1 MAPRTARQPRVHE
14 EAAFVLHC
22 HDWSESSL
30 ILDVFSR
37 QHGRVA
43 LVAKGAKRPTSQ
55 FRAVLLPLQ
64 PVRLA
69 WGGDA
74 EVRTLKSAAWQ
85 GGQLMPQGDALLAGY
100 YINELLLK
108 MLARD
113 DAHPLLF
120 DHYAQAI
127 SALAHGAP
135 QAAVLRA
142 FELLLLR
149 ETGHLP
155 ALDQDGAS
163 LTPLADGPIYTLKP
177 EQGLMPPSH
186 EQQTACSGLF
196 WRSLQQALEG
206 PEAFSALCQLCQD
219 DRAGALR
226 RQLRDLLHYH
236 SGVRV
241 FQTRQLLA
249 DVQRLAG

>member
-1 MAPRTARQPRVHE
+1 MAPRTAKLPRIHE
-14 EAAFVLHC
+14 EAAFVLHR

-64 PVRLA
+64 PLRLA

-100 YINELLLK
+100 YLNELLLK

-127 SALAHGAP
+127 GALAHGAP

-155 ALDQDGAS
+155 ALDHDGAS
-163 LTPLADGPIYTLKP
+163 LVPLQPASGYRLQP
-177 EQGLMPPSH
+177 EQGLLP
-186 EQQTACSGLF
+186 TAHARQAACPAGF
-196 WRSLQQALEG
+196 WGALQQALDG
-206 PEAFSALCQLCQD
+206 PEAFAALCRLCQD

>member
-1 MAPRTARQPRVHE
+1 MAKQPRVHE
-14 EAAFVLHC
+14 EAAFVLHR

-37 QHGRVA
+37 HHGRVA

-64 PVRLA
+64 PLRLA

-85 GGQLMPQGDALLAGY
+85 GAQLMPLGDALLAGY
-100 YINELLLK
+100 YVNELLLK
-108 MLARD
+108 LLARD

-127 SALAHGAP
+127 AALAHGAP

-155 ALDQDGAS
+155 ILDRDGAS
-163 LTPLADGPIYTLKP
+163 LTPLNGGSSYTLKP
-177 EQGLMPPSH
+177 EQGLLPPAH
-186 EQQTACSGLF
+186 EQQSTCPGPLWEA
-196 WRSLQQALEG
+196 LQQALDG
-206 PEAFSALCQLCQD
+206 PEAFAALCRLCQE
-219 DRAGALR
+219 DRSGALR

>member
-14 EAAFVLHC
+14 EAAFVLHR

-64 PVRLA
+64 PLRLA

-74 EVRTLKSAAWQ
+74 EVRTLKSAVWQ

-100 YINELLLK
+100 YLNELLLK

-149 ETGHLP
+149 ESGHLP
-155 ALDQDGAS
+155 ALDHDGAS
-163 LTPLADGPIYTLKP
+163 LTPLDDGLSYTLKP
-177 EQGLMPPSH
+177 EQGLMPPSY
-186 EQQTACSGLF
+186 EQQTVCTAVF
-196 WRSLQQALEG
+196 WRALQQALDG
-206 PEAFSALCQLCQD
+206 PEAFAALCRLCQD